1 MDEDKIKTEKDT
13 PISAADSG
21 FGRLSRL
28 ITSAIEDHATEEDE
42 QSKTFIPPPSQP
54 GLKILSYLKPLPWIL
69 CGLFGFS
76 FFWDFEGYSLTI
88 IKWNFPLESI
98 IRIISVSGL
107 IGYLTNWIAIT
118 MLFRP
123 LKKRPLLGQG
133 LIPAQKERIA
143 YRLSLAVSED
153 LINPDIIKQKI
164 ESSDAVRKYRRKA
177 AIDLRKIFRQPE
189 FREEVKEWVVDYI
202 SFFLENE
209 SVKKQISFEIADEIE
224 QRLAKNPIERTAV
237 KTYAL
242 LKGKQLHELIE
253 STLDEI
259 PFSVRRKIGFV
270 DELLDELPG
279 VISESSKELDDA
291 ITAILFNL
299 VNRFDVQQ
307 IVEENLSRYDE
318 MKLER
323 MIMNATNEQLKTIQY
338 LGALLGSIGGL
349 VIWQPV
355 LSLIVLGTAGISV
368 YTADKLLY
376 Q

>member
-1 MDEDKIKTEKDT
+1 DNS
-13 PISAADSG
+13 PADGGESG
-21 FGRLSRL
+21 LGRLSRL
-28 ITSAIEDHATEEDE
+28 IASAVENDEDQPAGP
-42 QSKTFIPPPSQP
+42 KPLIPPPDRP
-54 GLKILSYLKPLPWIL
+54 KLRILKYLRPLPWIL
-69 CGLFGFS
+69 CILFAFS
-76 FFWDFEGYSLTI
+76 FFWDFQGYSFSLFQWT
-88 IKWNFPLESI
+88 FPLEGF

-153 LINPDIIKQKI
+153 LINPEIIKQKI

-177 AIDLRKIFRQPE
+177 AMDLRRVFRQPE
-189 FREEVKEWVVDYI
+189 FREEVKEWVVDYV
-202 SFFLENE
+202 SYFLDNE

-224 QRLAKNPIERTAV
+224 QRLENKPIERTAV
-237 KTYAL
+237 RTYTL
-242 LKGKQLHELIE
+242 LKGKNLHELIE
-253 STLDEI
+253 STLEEI

-270 DELLDELPG
+270 DELLNGLPD
-279 VISESSKELDDA
+279 VISDNSDELDDA

-307 IVEENLSRYDE
+307 IVEENLSSYDE
-318 MKLER
+318 LKLEK

-338 LGALLGSIGGL
+338 LGALLGTVGGF

-355 LSLIVLGTAGISV
+355 LSLIVLGSV
-368 YTADKLLY
+368 GGSIYIADKLLY